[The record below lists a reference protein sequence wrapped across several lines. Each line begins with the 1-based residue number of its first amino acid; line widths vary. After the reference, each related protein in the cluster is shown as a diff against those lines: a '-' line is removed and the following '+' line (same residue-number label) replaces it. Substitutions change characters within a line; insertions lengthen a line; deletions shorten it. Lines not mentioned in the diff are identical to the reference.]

1 MFLVA
6 ALVIAVA
13 GVALL
18 ARAYTLRDSVLPG
31 VTVAGVDVGGLAP
44 ADARARID
52 AEVGA
57 RLDEPVEIVVGGKSL
72 RVTPSNIFQVDGAAS
87 ERAAYDSAR
96 ESLSAR
102 LGALAVPF
110 AVHRDVQPVLRV
122 HESGRAALADELAAL
137 TKRAVSARVSMEG
150 KEAVVVPGREG
161 TAIDGE
167 AVLASLRETALAGL
181 PSFEVQLQS
190 VEPPISTEAAERAA
204 TTARTIAAAPV
215 RLKLKGEG
223 DIGRLGRVQLASL
236 VRFEPKAGAVNV
248 VLDPAGIEAQAPS
261 ARQAVHAQAR
271 GRHLPRLGRPRIRRQ
286 GEERDD
292 PRREGGARSDL
303 RGRKRPRPQA
313 GRARADARSRPR

>member
-1 MFLVA
+1 MTEIAARLARPIQRLGRPSTVFLVA

-31 VTVAGVDVGGLAP
+31 VSVAGVDVGGLAP

-122 HESGRAALADELAAL
+122 HESGRAALADELAGAHQARCL
-137 TKRAVSARVSMEG
+137 RPRVHGGEGGGRRPGPRGHGDRRRRRPRLASGDGAGGPAVLRSPAPERRAAHLHRG
-150 KEAVVVPGREG
+150 GRTRG
-161 TAIDGE
+161 DDRAHDRGSSGE
-167 AVLASLRETALAGL
+167 A
-181 PSFEVQLQS
+181 
-190 VEPPISTEAAERAA
+190 RAQ
-204 TTARTIAAAPV
+204 R
-215 RLKLKGEG
+215 
-223 DIGRLGRVQLASL
+223 
-236 VRFEPKAGAVNV
+236 
-248 VLDPAGIEAQAPS
+248 
-261 ARQAVHAQAR
+261 R
-271 GRHLPRLGRPRIRRQ
+271 GRHRP
-286 GEERDD
+286 
-292 PRREGGARSDL
+292 
-303 RGRKRPRPQA
+303 
-313 GRARADARSRPR
+313 ARSRPARLARPLRAEGRRGERRPRPGRDRSASSIPS